1 MKKGDLVR
9 ILTDTLAYDPDD
21 PDRQKRSTIKA
32 IVLEDYT
39 GDKLVR
45 VYIPST
51 GMRRT
56 YHASQVQLHRRAQR
70 PKVPFLSR
78 IDKKNQKSKTDEA
91 ERID

>member
-21 PDRQKRSTIKA
+21 PELQKRDSIKA

-45 VYIPST
+45 VYVPST
-51 GMRRT
+51 GQKRT